1 MCCLWKKVRSLA
13 VTVGD
18 NGKSRHGS
26 SHLWYCAHCARMCAS
41 RGDALG
47 IVVVLVN

>member
-13 VTVGD
+13 VTVGN

-26 SHLWYCAHCARMCAS
+26 SHLCAS

-47 IVVVLVN
+47 IVVVLAN